1 MNFPFEHVDIQ
12 GRGMCELILPFTLVE
27 ITQILWEEGLN
38 LAVCA
43 LPTIQQ
49 RMLSFAS
56 RSIPASLTTDPP
68 QTLHT
73 RRREKKKKKKKKKK
87 NVFLFF
93 FKFYYFFF
101 SKKKK
106 KKKKK
111 KNFFYFIS

>member
-43 LPTIQQ
+43 LPTIQE

-56 RSIPASLTTDPP
+56 RSIPASLTTDPHKRC
-68 QTLHT
+68 THAGVKKYVFVCVTT
-73 RRREKKKKKKKKKK
+73 RTPLVGANGKIHSIF
-87 NVFLFF
+87 VL
-93 FKFYYFFF
+93 
-101 SKKKK
+101 
-106 KKKKK
+106 
-111 KNFFYFIS
+111 I

>member
-1 MNFPFEHVDIQ
+1 
-12 GRGMCELILPFTLVE
+12 MCELILPFTLVE

-73 RRREKKKKKKKKKK
+73 RRREKKKKKEKKRKT
-87 NVFLFF
+87 VFVCVTTRKHIVGANDKIHSIFVL
-93 FKFYYFFF
+93 
-101 SKKKK
+101 
-106 KKKKK
+106 
-111 KNFFYFIS
+111 I